1 MSTDTFE
8 RLIVEPPPED
18 PRRKFALENGPG
30 VLTSGLAHGLALL
43 LILFGFRNA
52 IVRPGAG
59 NCTPSSSTSCI
70 WAKTTQSPPA
80 PLKSRRYRSN
90 RLSCGAHRRRI
101 VPMLACGQIPSPV
114 VHDDFLNRLNSLSK
128 LRAPETDTQALH
140 GQGETEAP
148 STSNDSTPGDE
159 ATYSLRD
166 YIRAQILRRWSLDL
180 SAAGARTIV
189 VGLHVVMKANGTIT
203 SAEII
208 DKHRYATDA
217 AFRQIAMSARNA
229 ILLASP
235 INLPPGHYA
244 PETAMTLSLNPRD
257 VLH

>member
-1 MSTDTFE
+1 MSVDTFE
-8 RLIVEPPPED
+8 RLAVEHAPED
-18 PRRKFALENGPG
+18 PRRRFAPG

-43 LILFGFRNA
+43 LLLLGFGTVTHPERDQLHTVFID
-52 IVRPGAG
+52 IVHLGE
-59 NCTPSSSTSCI
+59 
-70 WAKTTQSPPA
+70 TTESPPA
-80 PLKSRRYRSN
+80 PQKSPTPQQQAFARKAPA
-90 RLSCGAHRRRI
+90 AHSPNVGVR
-101 VPMLACGQIPSPV
+101 PNPKPV

-128 LRAPETDTQALH
+128 LHAPETDTQALH
-140 GQGETEAP
+140 GQGESKAE
-148 STSNDSTPGDE
+148 STSNDATPGDE

-166 YIRAQILRRWSLDL
+166 YIRAQILRRWNLDL
-180 SAAGARTIV
+180 SANGAHSIIV
-189 VGLHVVMKANGTIT
+189 ALHVVMKSNGTIA
-203 SAEII
+203 SAEIV

-235 INLPPGHYA
+235 INLPPGNYA

>member
-1 MSTDTFE
+1 VSAETLE
-8 RLIVEPPPED
+8 RLIVEPPSED

-43 LILFGFRNA
+43 LILFGFGT
-52 IVRPGAG
+52 IVRPEREQLHTVFIDIVHLGE
-59 NCTPSSSTSCI
+59 
-70 WAKTTQSPPA
+70 TTQSPPA
-80 PLKSRRYRSN
+80 PLKSKIPQQQAFARRAPA
-90 RLSCGAHRRRI
+90 AHSPDVGVRPNPR
-101 VPMLACGQIPSPV
+101 PV

-128 LRAPETDTQALH
+128 LRAPETATQALH

-148 STSNDSTPGDE
+148 STSNDATPGDE

-180 SAAGARTIV
+180 GAAGARTIV

-208 DKHRYATDA
+208 DKRRYATDA

-244 PETAMTLSLNPRD
+244 PETAITLSLNPRD